1 MLLLFNSYAL
11 ARQGVYCPVA
21 KALREPNKD
30 ERSGH
35 EKASDPT
42 LFI

>member
-1 MLLLFNSYAL
+1 MFNIYAL
-11 ARQGVYCPVA
+11 ARQCLLCPVA
-21 KALREPNKD
+21 KALRKPNKD